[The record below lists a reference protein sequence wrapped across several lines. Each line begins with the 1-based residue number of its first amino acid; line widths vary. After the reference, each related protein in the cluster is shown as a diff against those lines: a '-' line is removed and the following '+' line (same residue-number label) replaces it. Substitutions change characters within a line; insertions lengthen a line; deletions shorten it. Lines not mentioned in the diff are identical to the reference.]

1 MIPFIRPPSSAAR
14 RRALSLLAG
23 GAAAMTGL
31 PAAASA
37 APGTLMVFGDSLSAE
52 YGLAQGSG
60 WVALLDRRLR
70 AERPGWRVVNASIS
84 GETTLGGRNRLEAEL
99 STHRPQVLF
108 IALGGNDGLRGVS
121 LESTRANLEA
131 MIGAARK
138 SGARPVMA
146 GMRLPQNYG
155 RTYGEK
161 FRVVFVEVAKRQQVP
176 LVPFLLEPIAERRD
190 LFQADGIHP
199 TAAAQPMILDTV
211 WPVLSPLLR

>member
-1 MIPFIRPPSSAAR
+1 
-14 RRALSLLAG
+14 LSLVAL
-23 GAAAMTGL
+23 GAAALGGL
-31 PAAASA
+31 PASSLGAG
-37 APGTLMVFGDSLSAE
+37 GTLMVFGDSLSAE
-52 YGLAQGSG
+52 YGLSQGSG
-60 WVALLDRRLR
+60 WVALLERRLR
-70 AERPGWRVVNASIS
+70 ADRPGWRVVNASIS

-99 STHRPQVLF
+99 ATHRPQVVF

-131 MIGAARK
+131 MVAAARK

-146 GMRLPQNYG
+146 GMRLPPNYG

-176 LVPFLLEPIAERRD
+176 LVPFLLAPIAERRD

-199 TAAAQPMILDTV
+199 TAAAQPLILDTV
-211 WPVLSPLLR
+211 WPVLSPQLR

>member
-1 MIPFIRPPSSAAR
+1 
-14 RRALSLLAG
+14 
-23 GAAAMTGL
+23 
-31 PAAASA
+31 
-37 APGTLMVFGDSLSAE
+37 MVFGDSLSAE

-60 WVALLDRRLR
+60 WVSLLERRLR
-70 AERPGWRVVNASIS
+70 ADRPGWRVVNASIS

-99 STHRPQVLF
+99 ATNRPQVVF

-131 MIGAARK
+131 MIAAIRK
-138 SGARPVMA
+138 SGGRPAMA
-146 GMRLPQNYG
+146 GMRLPPNYG

-161 FRVVFVEVAKRQQVP
+161 FRVLFLEVARRQQVP

-190 LFQADGIHP
+190 LFQPDGIHP

>member
-1 MIPFIRPPSSAAR
+1 
-14 RRALSLLAG
+14 
-23 GAAAMTGL
+23 
-31 PAAASA
+31 
-37 APGTLMVFGDSLSAE
+37 MVFGDSLSAE
-52 YGLAQGSG
+52 YGLAQGVG
-60 WVALLDRRLR
+60 WVSLLDRRLR

-99 STHRPQVLF
+99 ATHRPQVVF

-131 MIGAARK
+131 MVAAARK
-138 SGARPVMA
+138 SGARPVIA
-146 GMRLPQNYG
+146 GMRLPPNYG

-176 LVPFLLEPIAERRD
+176 LVPFLLEAIADRRD
-190 LFQADGIHP
+190 LFQPDGIHP

-211 WPVLSPLLR
+211 WPVLSPVLR